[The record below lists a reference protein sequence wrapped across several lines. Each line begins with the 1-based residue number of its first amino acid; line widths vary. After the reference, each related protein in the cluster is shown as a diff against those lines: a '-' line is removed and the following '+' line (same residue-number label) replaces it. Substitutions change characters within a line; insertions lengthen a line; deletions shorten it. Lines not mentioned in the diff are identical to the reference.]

1 MLRTLLYILLLLV
14 LPVATITA
22 RQEITFQN
30 ITLQPTVQS
39 NVNCLAVQ
47 CDVVLK
53 ETYNQRILAGDS
65 NEVYYIEV
73 WLKDSSNYIRS
84 AKGFGTLTDSI
95 GRLKIRTPLYL
106 VYDAKMYGAFTV
118 YIPFAALQ
126 IPTGL
131 QKIKPVIK
139 VVDKQGKILVP
150 GFGAEYNKVEVP
162 AKIDLR
168 LAVKHIEVSEKDNEG
183 ENWDYHLVHRE
194 GVKPEVYWAVK
205 FGGRQLSRS
214 HYQVNSLTYT
224 DEGGLYTFEFS
235 ISEGDVFYLDVNDF
249 DVTSFSDKIGSY
261 KIDMKELAMLSGASI
276 NIKFDKVERM
286 DFVLTIL

>member
-1 MLRTLLYILLLLV
+1 VLKTLLNILLFLL
-14 LPVATITA
+14 LPVAFVSA

-30 ITLQPTVQS
+30 ITLQKVTQNSVA
-39 NVNCLAVQ
+39 CLAIQ
-47 CDVVLK
+47 CDVVLS
-53 ETYNQRILAGDS
+53 ETYNQRIQAGDS

-73 WLKDSSNYIRS
+73 WLKDSTNYIRS
-84 AKGFGTLTDSI
+84 AKGYGTLTDSI

-118 YIPFAALQ
+118 YVPFAALQ

-139 VVDKQGKILVP
+139 VVDKAGKILVP
-150 GFGAEYNKVEVP
+150 GFGATYNEVEVP
-162 AKIDLR
+162 AKVDLR
-168 LAVKHIEVSEKDNEG
+168 LTVKRIEVSEKDNKG
-183 ENWDYHLVHRE
+183 ENWDYHLVHCE
-194 GVKPEVYWAVK
+194 GVKPEVYWAIK

-214 HYQVNSLTYT
+214 PYEVNSLTYAD
-224 DEGGLYTFEFS
+224 DEGRYTFEFS
-235 ISEGDVFYLDVNDF
+235 ISEGDIFYLDVNDF